1 MSATSN
7 SVTAPDHLFEPCGPC
22 GATQALGASATSLC
36 SIVAV
41 DDTPINLKV
50 ISAYLNREGYRRV
63 HTVQDSRETLAALTR
78 YDADLLLLDLMM
90 PHVSGLDIL
99 EAMRETPHLRRIPV
113 IVISAAED
121 RDMKRR
127 SLALGARDF
136 LAKPIESEDL
146 LLRVRNTLELQSYQG
161 SLEERILERTLALS
175 QSREEVVHCLARAAE
190 YRDNETG
197 NHVIRVGSYV
207 GLMAERLGF
216 DRDACHM
223 MELASSLHDTGKL
236 GIPDA
241 ILGKPGPL
249 TDEERAVMREHCR
262 IGADI
267 CASDPKTKR
276 GPFATQVVTGAMML
290 KQASS
295 PLLQMAGLIAMTHHE
310 RWDGTGYPQGLR
322 GEEIAIEGRITAVA
336 DVFDALASRRPYKPS
351 IPLEDCFTM
360 IAAESGKH
368 FDPEVVRVFLELK
381 NQVIAVNLAY
391 HDE

>member
-1 MSATSN
+1 MFTAPK
-7 SVTAPDHLFEPCGPC
+7 SVTAPDHLYEPCVPF
-22 GATQALGASATSLC
+22 GAASGLAASPTTTS
-36 SIVAV
+36 SIVVV

-50 ISAYLNREGYRRV
+50 ISAYLNREGYTRV
-63 HTVQDSRETLAALTR
+63 HTVSDSRDAVAALTR
-78 YDADLLLLDLMM
+78 YDADLVLLDLMM

-121 RDMKRR
+121 REVKRR

-146 LLRVRNTLELQSYQG
+146 LLRVRNTLEMQSYQG

-207 GLMAERLGF
+207 ALMAERMEF
-216 DRDACHM
+216 DCDTCHM
-223 MELASSLHDTGKL
+223 MDLASTLHDMGKL
-236 GIPDA
+236 GVPDA

-249 TDEERAVMREHCR
+249 TEEERAVMREHCR
-262 IGADI
+262 IGAAI
-267 CASDPKTKR
+267 CASDSRTLR
-276 GPFATQVVTGAMML
+276 GPFVSQLVTGAMML
-290 KQASS
+290 KQATS
-295 PLLQMAGLIAMTHHE
+295 PLLQMASRIALTHHE
-310 RWDGTGYPQGLR
+310 RWDGDGYPDGLR

-336 DVFDALASRRPYKPS
+336 DVFDALSSKRPYKEPF
-351 IPLEDCFTM
+351 PLETCFAM
-360 IAAESGKH
+360 IEAESGKH

-381 NQVIAVNLAY
+381 SQVAAVDLAY
-391 HDE
+391 RDE